1 MAWWW
6 VRMLLALCLASWLLP
21 AGAQPVRLGVL
32 AWLGEDRAAAQW
44 APLLDALASRLPA
57 HSLHARY
64 LDLDAMDTAVARGEL
79 DFVITNPGHY
89 VALEARHGV
98 SRIATQQIAAGHDSA
113 HAVAATVI
121 VPATD
126 STRRRLADLRDARL
140 AMVTP
145 QAFGGYQVIWGE
157 LKRAG
162 VDPETGALTLRPTG
176 YPMTRV
182 VDALRAGQADAGVL
196 RACLLEAL
204 QRAGQVRPGE
214 FRVLSPQHHAGEP
227 CQRSSPIY
235 PGWAFAAAHDTPPA
249 LSRAVLLALLALPDT
264 DDVTRWGVPADYHP
278 VHDMLR
284 ELQIPPYDFL
294 RQHRLENQV
303 RRYWPWAAGVVA
315 LLLAW
320 LAYTVRVEALVQR
333 RTRELSAAL
342 TARDQLAE
350 RVHAHQREMDHLSRL
365 SVLGELSGSL
375 AHELN
380 QPLATIGNYAR
391 SLKRRQA
398 NGQLD
403 AAALIRAADEIA
415 SESERAAGV
424 LAGIREFARKR
435 ARVREPHALATLTE
449 RSLSLF
455 RGMLAHAPAITWQCS
470 AEAAEAQ
477 VLADPLQ
484 IQQVLL
490 NLLKNACDAQQA
502 AGREQMPIVVSL
514 QRDGARLALAV
525 RDHGNGLDLEAQGR
539 LFEPFFTTKPD
550 GLGLGLS
557 ICKTIAEAHGGE
569 LSADIPADGPG
580 LCLWLRLPCLE
591 NPPA

>member
-1 MAWWW
+1 MAWLL
-6 VRMLLALCLASWLLP
+6 VRTLLAVCLAGWLLP
-21 AGAQPVRLGVL
+21 ASAQPVRLGVL

-44 APLLDALASRLPA
+44 APLIDALSARLPA
-57 HSLHARY
+57 HTLHARY
-64 LDLDAMDTAVARGEL
+64 LDLDAMNAAVARGEL

-89 VALEARHGV
+89 VVLEARHGV
-98 SRIATQQIAAGHDSA
+98 SRIATQQIAAGRDSA

-121 VPATD
+121 VPAA
-126 STRRRLADLRDARL
+126 RVELHDLTGLRGARL

-145 QAFGGYQVIWGE
+145 QAFGGYQVIWAE

-162 VDPETGALTLRPTG
+162 VDPEAGALTLRPTG

-214 FRVLSPQHHAGEP
+214 FRVLSPQQHPGEP

-235 PGWAFAAAHDTPPA
+235 PGWAFAAAHDTPPV
-249 LSRAVLLALLALPDT
+249 LSRAVLLALLALPDAG
-264 DDVTRWGVPADYHP
+264 DVTRWGVPADYHP

-294 RQHRLENQV
+294 REHRLESQV
-303 RRYWPWAAGVVA
+303 RRYWPWAAAALA

-342 TARDQLAE
+342 IARDQLAE

-380 QPLATIGNYAR
+380 QPLAAIGNYAR

-435 ARVREPHALATLTE
+435 TRVRAPHVLAELTE
-449 RSLSLF
+449 LSLSLF
-455 RGMLAHAPAITWQCS
+455 RGMQAQVPAITWQCT
-470 AEAAEAQ
+470 AGAADAQ

-502 AGREQMPIVVSL
+502 AGREQIPIAVSL

-525 RDHGNGLDLEAQGR
+525 RDHGDGLDAEAQAR

-569 LSADIPADGPG
+569 LSADTPADGPG

-591 NPPA
+591 NPAA

>member
-1 MAWWW
+1 MAWRLARAW
-6 VRMLLALCLASWLLP
+6 LALCLAGWLLP
-21 AGAQPVRLGVL
+21 ASAQPVRLGVL

-44 APLLDALASRLPA
+44 APLVGALAARLPE
-57 HSLHARY
+57 HTLYARY
-64 LDLDAMDTAVARGEL
+64 LDLDAMNAAVARGEL

-89 VALEARHGV
+89 VVLEARHGV
-98 SRIATQQIAAGHDSA
+98 SRIATQTIAPGQDSA
-113 HAVAATVI
+113 HAVSAAVI
-121 VPATD
+121 VPARQTGLR
-126 STRRRLADLRDARL
+126 SLADLRHARL
-140 AMVTP
+140 AVVAP
-145 QAFGGYQVIWGE
+145 QAFGGYQIIWAE

-162 VDPETGALTLRPTG
+162 VDPEAGGLTLYPTG

-182 VDALRAGQADAGVL
+182 IDRLRQGQADAGVI
-196 RACLLEAL
+196 RGCLLEAL
-204 QRAGQVRPGE
+204 QRAGQVRADE
-214 FRVLSPQHHAGEP
+214 FRVLSPQQHPGEP

-235 PGWAFAAAHDTPPA
+235 PGWAFAAAHHTPPT
-249 LSRAVLLALLALPDT
+249 LSRTVLLALLSLPGK

-284 ELQIPPYDFL
+284 MLQIAPYDFL
-294 RQHRLENQV
+294 REHRLEAQV
-303 RRYWPWAAGVVA
+303 RRYWPWAALTLT

-320 LAYTVRVEALVQR
+320 LAYTLRVEALVQR

-342 TARDQLAE
+342 VARDQLAE
-350 RVHAHQREMDHLSRL
+350 QALTQQREMDHLSRL

-403 AAALIRAADEIA
+403 AAALARAADEIA
-415 SESERAAGV
+415 SESERAAGI

-435 ARVREPHALATLTE
+435 ARVREPHVLAELTE

-455 RGMLAHAPAITWQCS
+455 RGMLAQAPAITWQC
-470 AEAAEAQ
+470 AADAADVQ

-490 NLLKNACDAQQA
+490 NLLKNASDAQHT
-502 AGREQMPIVVSL
+502 AGRGLTPIEVSL
-514 QRDGARLALAV
+514 RRDGARLVLAV
-525 RDHGNGLDLEAQGR
+525 RDHGDGLDAETQKR

-569 LSADIPADGPG
+569 LSADAPADGPG

-591 NPPA
+591 NSTA

>member
-6 VRMLLALCLASWLLP
+6 VRMLLALCLASWLPP
-21 AGAQPVRLGVL
+21 AWAQPVRLGVL

-44 APLLDALASRLPA
+44 APLASALTARLPE
-57 HSLHARY
+57 HPVYARY
-64 LDLDAMDTAVARGEL
+64 LDLDAMNAAVARGEL
-79 DFVITNPGHY
+79 DFIITNPGHY

-98 SRIATQQIAAGHDSA
+98 SRIATQTIAPGQDSA
-113 HAVAATVI
+113 HAVSAAVI
-121 VPATD
+121 VPA
-126 STRRRLADLRDARL
+126 RRVELHRLADLHHARL
-140 AMVTP
+140 AVVAA
-145 QAFGGYQVIWGE
+145 QAFGGYQVVWAE

-162 VDPETGALTLRPTG
+162 VDPEAGGLTLTPTG

-182 VDALRAGQADAGVL
+182 IDRLRQGQADAGVI
-196 RACLLEAL
+196 RGCLLEAL
-204 QRAGQVRPGE
+204 QRTGQVRADE
-214 FRVLSPQHHAGEP
+214 FRVLSPQQHPGEP

-235 PGWAFAAAHDTPPA
+235 PGWAFAATHDTPPA
-249 LSRAVLLALLALPDT
+249 LSRAVLLALLSLPGE

-284 ELQIPPYDFL
+284 MLQIAPYDFL
-294 RQHRLENQV
+294 REHRLEAQV
-303 RRYWPWAAGVVA
+303 RRYWPWAALTLT
-315 LLLAW
+315 LLLTW
-320 LAYTVRVEALVQR
+320 LAYTLRVEALVQR

-342 TARDQLAE
+342 VARDQLAE
-350 RVHAHQREMDHLSRL
+350 QALIHQREMDHLSRL

-398 NGQLD
+398 KGQLD
-403 AAALIRAADEIA
+403 AAALIRATDEIA

-435 ARVREPHALATLTE
+435 ARVREPHALAKLTE

-455 RGMLAHAPAITWQCS
+455 RGMLVQAPAITWQCA
-470 AEAAEAQ
+470 AEAADAQ

-502 AGREQMPIVVSL
+502 AGRDLMPIVVSL
-514 QRDGARLALAV
+514 QRDGTRLALMV
-525 RDHGNGLDLEAQGR
+525 RDHGNGLDPEVQGR

-569 LSADIPADGPG
+569 LSADTPVDGPG
-580 LCLWLRLPCLE
+580 LCLWLHLPCLE
-591 NPPA
+591 NSPA